1 MGLSISWIASNGLGR
16 AEVLEALGLAALD
29 ESARVS
35 PVPPPVKFAAFD
47 LDGWRLVA
55 SADHRFA
62 SRERVV
68 AASRGGVAVGAYL
81 EEHVMVSG
89 AFGASEGRLVW
100 SAQHDPNRGL
110 DHLDVWGD
118 PPAAL
123 GDIHRRL
130 LDPPHRDDGVDYVF
144 DAPTELA
151 ATVCGFDPNI
161 FDDEVDLTVVTVT
174 RKEMMKLR
182 DQPLTGDLK
191 ESGSPG
197 VVAGSRKHGLIARLF
212 GRG

>member
-1 MGLSISWIASNGLGR
+1 MGRSEMLA
-16 AEVLEALGLAALD
+16 ALGLAETD
-29 ESARVS
+29 ESARMS
-35 PVPPPVKFAAFD
+35 PVPPPAKFVAFE
-47 LDGWRLVA
+47 LGEWRFVV

-68 AASRGGVAVGAYL
+68 AVSHGGVGVGAYL

-89 AFGASEGRLVW
+89 AFGASDGGLVW
-100 SAQHDPNRGL
+100 SVQHDPNHGL

-123 GDIHRRL
+123 PEIHTRL
-130 LDPPHRDDGVDYVF
+130 LEQLRSEGGADYVF

-161 FDDEVDLTVVTVT
+161 FDSEVDLKGVTVA
-174 RKEMMKLR
+174 RKDMMKLR
-182 DQPLTGDLK
+182 DQPLA
-191 ESGSPG
+191 SAMAAPG
-197 VVAGSRKHGLIARLF
+197 AAVSARKPGLLARLL